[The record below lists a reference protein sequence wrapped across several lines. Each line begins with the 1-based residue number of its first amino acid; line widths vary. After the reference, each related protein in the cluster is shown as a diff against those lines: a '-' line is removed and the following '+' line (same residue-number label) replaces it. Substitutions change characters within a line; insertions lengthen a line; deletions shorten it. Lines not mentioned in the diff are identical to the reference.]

1 MQATVNLL
9 RGQLHVCENLPTTRL
24 FRFLS
29 TRASRGGASVGAG
42 GAAAPL
48 PLGTPLEPPKPLP
61 VSRITPAKSFLGS
74 RTQRTQNNHHMNTR
88 ELVLQLAV
96 FSVLDSLIYR
106 KLTTERE
113 NERQGWVFA
122 PVHER
127 ATTTLYLG

>member
-1 MQATVNLL
+1 
-9 RGQLHVCENLPTTRL
+9 
-24 FRFLS
+24 
-29 TRASRGGASVGAG
+29 
-42 GAAAPL
+42 
-48 PLGTPLEPPKPLP
+48 
-61 VSRITPAKSFLGS
+61 
-74 RTQRTQNNHHMNTR
+74 MNTR

-122 PVHER
+122 PLHER